1 METLGAAPLAKAFR
15 EGSDDP
21 LRALERTL
29 AAADRGKDDKAILWR
44 VPAASAKA
52 EAAHHRFERGAPL
65 ARYDV
70 LLGPAIGCFAPRI
83 HPSARTSGEL
93 DTAKIARLAAVAFV
107 ANLTGHPSCV
117 VPCVR
122 DGLPMGVQIIGHHG
136 DESRVL
142 AAARA
147 FEQKFGPRKPPRWH
161 G

>member
-1 METLGAAPLAKAFR
+1 MRDLLLRTLVALTAWAPLAKAFR
-15 EGSDDP
+15 EG
-21 LRALERTL
+21 
-29 AAADRGKDDKAILWR
+29 
-44 VPAASAKA
+44 
-52 EAAHHRFERGAPL
+52 
-65 ARYDV
+65 
-70 LLGPAIGCFAPRI
+70 
-83 HPSARTSGEL
+83 TSGEL

-122 DGLPMGVQIIGHHG
+122 DGLPMGVQIIGRHG

-147 FEQKFGPRKPPRWH
+147 LEQKFGPRKPPRWH